1 MTRTN
6 TSTRPDPN
14 PARLRRGRRPVAPTG
29 GALILVLIV
38 VVVAGLAIDAWVHL
52 DLASNYDSN
61 SSRLLGEG
69 NLFRA
74 EGAVA
79 IVAATALLARP
90 GRYTA
95 LFALVVAAAGTAAVL
110 IWTYLDVGA
119 FGPFP
124 NMYEPVWYAKKTLS
138 AWGEGVAAVAALPLL
153 FLVGHPWPRLDDPTG
168 A

>member
-1 MTRTN
+1 MTRT
-6 TSTRPDPN
+6 STLPN
-14 PARLRRGRRPVAPTG
+14 PSHARRRRARQPIALTRV
-29 GALILVLIV
+29 LILVLIV

-61 SSRLLGEG
+61 SSGLLGEG

-79 IVAATALLARP
+79 IVAAIALLARP

-95 LFALVVAAAGTAAVL
+95 LLALVVAAGGTAAVL
-110 IWTYLDVGA
+110 IWTYVDVGA

-124 NMYEPVWYAKKTLS
+124 NMYEPVWYAKKALS
-138 AWGEGVAAVAALPLL
+138 AWGEGVAAVAALPIL
-153 FLVGHPWPRLDDPTG
+153 FHLRHQ
-168 A
+168 